1 VQADGGKECAV
12 CGKWFIRGDLD
23 LDRHA
28 AAVTLRH
35 VYSSVKTG
43 EFTFPCNK
51 VRVVVFAPADAPLSS
66 LALF

>member
-1 VQADGGKECAV
+1 M

-43 EFTFPCNK
+43 EFAFPCVK
-51 VRVVVFAPADAPLSS
+51 VRVVLVPADGLT
-66 LALF
+66 